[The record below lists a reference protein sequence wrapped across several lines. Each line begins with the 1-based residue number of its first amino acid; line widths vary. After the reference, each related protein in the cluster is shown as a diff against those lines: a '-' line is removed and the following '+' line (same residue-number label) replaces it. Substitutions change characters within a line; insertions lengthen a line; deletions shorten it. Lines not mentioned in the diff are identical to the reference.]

1 MKRSIQTALAAAAL
15 IAAGHAAAQIT
26 FYEREGFRGHSL
38 TTNERVWNLERADFN
53 DRASSIVVDH
63 GQWEVCDRPRFE
75 GRCAI
80 LSRGGYPSL
89 REVGL
94 NNSVSSVRPVEGR
107 PQHVVVVPQPQPV
120 YVAPQPVM
128 VAPQP
133 VMVAPQP
140 IA

>member
-1 MKRSIQTALAAAAL
+1 MKRSLQTALAAAAL

-26 FYEREGFRGHSL
+26 FYEREGFRGRSV
-38 TTNERVWNLERADFN
+38 TTNERVWNLERADFD

-80 LSRGGYPSL
+80 LSRGSYPSL

-94 NNSVSSVRPVEGR
+94 NNSVSSVRPAESR
-107 PQHVVVVPQPQPV
+107 RHKEVVVVPPP
-120 YVAPQPVM
+120 
-128 VAPQP
+128 
-133 VMVAPQP
+133 
-140 IA
+140 